1 LLDSLILVQE
11 DAMEGE
17 GTLRSGGAGGGVY
30 IGTSRANVRHGRG
43 HMLWPNGDSYTGQ
56 WEGGKMQ
63 VGGDVLLRVWQQA

>member
-1 LLDSLILVQE
+1 MD
-11 DAMEGE
+11 GE

-30 IGTSRANVRHGRG
+30 IGTSRGNVRHGRG

-63 VGGDVLLRVWQQA
+63 VVGWGGGVRG